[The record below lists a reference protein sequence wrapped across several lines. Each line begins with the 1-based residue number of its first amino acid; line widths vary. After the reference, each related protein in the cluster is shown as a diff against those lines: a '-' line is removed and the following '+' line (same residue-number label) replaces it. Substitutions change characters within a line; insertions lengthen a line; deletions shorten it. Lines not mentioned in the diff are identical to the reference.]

1 MINRTVIHSHFFW
14 TASLSVVGLLLFAAG
29 PAIHLLAASD
39 DDDSLTTQEMES
51 LNKAKDP
58 EQKLKVYLEIAS
70 HRMKE
75 VIQFAGKQDKENTP
89 KAVKAY
95 QAACNGAEKCVIGAS
110 SDAKINRKMVETL
123 FKTMR
128 SYNTLLIGA
137 MEKTPDDFRDQI
149 EAAFNV
155 STGIQQGMSVR
166 AERYGI
172 K

>member
-1 MINRTVIHSHFFW
+1 MINRIKILPHFFR
-14 TASLSVVGLLLFAAG
+14 TASLCVVGLMLFAAD
-29 PAIHLLAASD
+29 PAIHLLATSD
-39 DDDSLTTQEMES
+39 DNDGLTTQEMES

-58 EQKLKVYLEIAS
+58 EQILKVYLDIAS

-75 VIQFAGKQDKENTP
+75 IIQFAGKQDKENTP

-95 QAACNGAEKCVIGAS
+95 QTACTGAEKCVVGSS

-137 MEKTPDDFRDQI
+137 MEKTPDDFRAQI